1 MASNNG
7 VFVIELKGE
16 FDLAERT
23 RLDDALAAGQ
33 TFHTV
38 VLNLQ
43 DTTFTDSSLL
53 QCIIQLQR
61 RVEERNGRL
70 ILVGLRPQLRRL
82 FEVCSL
88 EPLFDLR
95 RDLRAISDLSDGGEN
110 CRLTIE
116 SRVFSQ
122 QYRR

>member
-1 MASNNG
+1 LASNNG

-38 VLNLQ
+38 VLNLHE
-43 DTTFTDSSLL
+43 TTFTDSTLL
-53 QCIIQLQR
+53 QCIIQLR
-61 RVEERNGRL
+61 RRIEERNGRL

-82 FEVCSL
+82 FELCSL
-88 EPLFDLR
+88 ETLFDLR
-95 RDLRAISDLSDGGEN
+95 RDLGAISDLSDDGEN

-122 QYRR
+122 QYSR